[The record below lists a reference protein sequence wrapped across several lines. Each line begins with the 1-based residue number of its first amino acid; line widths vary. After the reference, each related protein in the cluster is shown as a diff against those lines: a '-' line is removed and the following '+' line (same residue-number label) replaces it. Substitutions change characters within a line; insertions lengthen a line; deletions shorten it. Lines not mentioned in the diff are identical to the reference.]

1 MRIAIVF
8 AELSLMNTRSRTAE
22 AVVDGKLVRL
32 SLWTARARLPAVP
45 RFWLLLGFDHDFDP
59 LCYEEC
65 VPQQAPQH
73 PDGVKHRFLIASAY
87 PHDDHLAGFLP

>member
-32 SLWTARARLPAVP
+32 SLWTARGTPACRSSFLVT
-45 RFWLLLGFDHDFDP
+45 LG
-59 LCYEEC
+59 
-65 VPQQAPQH
+65 V
-73 PDGVKHRFLIASAY
+73 RS
-87 PHDDHLAGFLP
+87 